1 MSSMLRVV
9 VNGLQ
14 LPARGLTVA
23 EARALAML
31 QKHTG
36 RELPAKAEEAAKAVQ
51 DQQTGPAEST
61 PESTENGEAAHV
73 KTQPTQEG
81 A

>member
-1 MSSMLRVV
+1 MNSFLRVV

-14 LPARGLTVA
+14 LPAPGLTVSEARDRATAKNIGPDLPA
-23 EARALAML
+23 EA
-31 QKHTG
+31 
-36 RELPAKAEEAAKAVQ
+36 EEKAQAVQ

-61 PESTENGEAAHV
+61 PESTENGEATNV